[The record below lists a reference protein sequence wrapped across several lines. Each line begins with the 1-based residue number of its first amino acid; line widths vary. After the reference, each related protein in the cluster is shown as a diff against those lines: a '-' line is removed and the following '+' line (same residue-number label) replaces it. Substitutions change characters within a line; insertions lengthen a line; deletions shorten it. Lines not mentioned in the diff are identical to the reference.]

1 MSVDVSGVRMDEPA
15 GRWLRRWW
23 EPTVAAQVTL
33 VCFPHAGGAASSFV
47 RLARELPAE
56 IDTVAVQYPG
66 RQERH
71 AEAPVPTI
79 VGLADRVA
87 EVLAV
92 RASSLPTVLLGHS
105 MGAIVAYEVTRR
117 LAARGVGPA
126 GLIASAAR
134 APTLVQGSRTHP
146 VDDAELL
153 AEMRQ
158 LSGTDAWVFED
169 EKLLGLVLPPLRNDV
184 TAIEN
189 YQPPSATVDC
199 PIGIFVGDSDPL
211 VSLDQARAWSGVT
224 TGESSLQVFSG
235 GHFYLTEPG
244 STAIGAVATR
254 VLSFAADRC
263 RR

>member
-1 MSVDVSGVRMDEPA
+1 MDDPA
-15 GRWLRRWW
+15 RRWLRRWW
-23 EPTVAAQVTL
+23 EPAAAAQVTL

-87 EVLAV
+87 EVLAA

-105 MGAIVAYEVTRR
+105 MGAIVAYEVACR
-117 LAARGVGPA
+117 LAARGVGLA
-126 GLIASAAR
+126 GLIVSAAR

-146 VDDAELL
+146 ADDEELL

-158 LSGTDAWVFED
+158 LSGTEACVFED
-169 EKLLGLVLPPLRNDV
+169 KKLLGPVLPALRNDV
-184 TAIEN
+184 TAIET
-189 YQPPSATVDC
+189 YQASSATVGY
-199 PIGIFVGDSDPL
+199 PIGIFIGDSDPL
-211 VSLDQARAWSGVT
+211 VSLEQAGAWSGVT

-254 VLSFAADRC
+254 VLSFVADRC
-263 RR
+263 QR